1 MIVQMLLE
9 TTSKGG
15 ATAGTAGGGFL
26 FATVARGIYR
36 GFKRRGA
43 NKKKLP
49 ASKPRPRTMRGTT
62 SSTGRGSS
70 RSSDRGSVSASES
83 ITPPTGARHG
93 AACGCARP
101 RPPPG
106 APLPTAQQ

>member
-43 NKKKLP
+43 NKK
-49 ASKPRPRTMRGTT
+49 
-62 SSTGRGSS
+62 
-70 RSSDRGSVSASES
+70 E
-83 ITPPTGARHG
+83 IARLQAK
-93 AACGCARP
+93 AAYDAWYYEQYR
-101 RPPPG
+101 
-106 APLPTAQQ
+106 AWQQSQQR